1 MNEVW
6 DMDGNRLVMKL
17 NERHDPDGPQWVENL
32 ELTKVEGSVRRV
44 FENGRML
51 ELSLLDADDFVIRA
65 FRIDSVGGQCRF
77 TIYESGESRENR
89 LLEWW
94 ESRVSEFRGESR
106 YVDDYFDDRTVC
118 RNVEVA
124 VALALEFSKSWRL
137 SEDSM
142 SHFISTWD
150 PLSVEGRRLVA
161 ESLSS

>member
-1 MNEVW
+1 M
-6 DMDGNRLVMKL
+6 
-17 NERHDPDGPQWVENL
+17 VEKP
-32 ELTKVEGSVRRV
+32 ELTKVESSVRRV

-51 ELSLLDADDFVIRA
+51 ELSLLDTDDFVIRT
-65 FRIDSVGGQCRF
+65 FRIDSVGRQCRF
-77 TIYESGESRENR
+77 TIYDSDEDGENR
-89 LLEWW
+89 FLEWW
-94 ESRVSEFRGESR
+94 ESRVSEFRGASR

-124 VALALEFSKSWRL
+124 VAVAVALALEFSKSGGL

-150 PLSVEGRRLVA
+150 PLSIKGRRLVA

>member
-6 DMDGNRLVMKL
+6 GMGVNRLVMKL
-17 NERHDPDGPQWVENL
+17 NDRQDPRGPQWVEKP
-32 ELTKVEGSVRRV
+32 ELTKVESSVRQV
-44 FENGRML
+44 FENGKML

-65 FRIDSVGGQCRF
+65 FHIDSAGRQCRF
-77 TIYESGESRENR
+77 TLCAADGDRKNR

-94 ESRVSEFRGESR
+94 ESRDSEFRGASR

-118 RNVEVA
+118 RDVEIA
-124 VALALEFSKSWRL
+124 VALALEFSKDGGL
-137 SEDSM
+137 SENSM
-142 SHFISTWD
+142 SYFISMWD

>member
-6 DMDGNRLVMKL
+6 GMDGNRLVMKL
-17 NERHDPDGPQWVENL
+17 NDKQDPGGPQWVEKP

-51 ELSLLDADDFVIRA
+51 ELSLLDTDDFVIKT
-65 FRIDSVGGQCRF
+65 FRIDSVGRNCRF
-77 TIYESGESRENR
+77 TIYDSGENRENR

-94 ESRVSEFRGESR
+94 ESRVSEFRGAIR

-124 VALALEFSKSWRL
+124 VALALEFSKSGGL

-142 SHFISTWD
+142 SHFISMWD
-150 PLSVEGRRLVA
+150 PLSIEGRRLVA